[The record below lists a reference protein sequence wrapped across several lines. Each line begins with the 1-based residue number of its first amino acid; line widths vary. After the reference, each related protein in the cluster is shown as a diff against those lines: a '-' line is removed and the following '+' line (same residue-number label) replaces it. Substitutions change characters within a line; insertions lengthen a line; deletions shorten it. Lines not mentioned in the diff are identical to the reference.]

1 MKKKV
6 LASLL
11 CASMVATMFAGCG
24 SSNGNGTE
32 KADKKAGGKETITVM
47 GPSEDLDDAKGAWLK
62 TECEAFAKANP
73 DFNIEFKYVTSSESD
88 AKDVVTKDP
97 KAAADVYMFANDQL
111 EPLIKANAIAKLGGE
126 AADYV
131 KTSNSEAMAATV
143 TYDGDIYAVPYTSNT
158 WFMYYDKRVFSE
170 DDVKSL
176 DTMLTKGKVS
186 FPFDNGWYLNA
197 FYAANGCTIFG
208 DGTDKA
214 AGYDFS
220 GDKGTAVTN
229 YIVDLFAN
237 PNFVMD
243 NNEGSL
249 GLAGLKDGLSTLTS
263 MVTGTMTKLKRH
275 LVRRT
280 LVLQLFLQSILVEKT
295 AS

>member
-111 EPLIKANAIAKLGGE
+111 EPLIKADAIAKLGGDTAE
-126 AADYV
+126 YV
-131 KTSNSEAMAATV
+131 KSSNSEAMAATV
-143 TYDGDIYAVPYTSNT
+143 TYNGDI
-158 WFMYYDKRVFSE
+158 
-170 DDVKSL
+170 
-176 DTMLTKGKVS
+176 
-186 FPFDNGWYLNA
+186 FPFMRTYIENLTERSYQNRTIGLIENGSWA
-197 FYAANGCTIFG
+197 PAAARVMQGMFEKSKNITWLENNVKIM
-208 DGTDKA
+208 
-214 AGYDFS
+214 S
-220 GDKGTAVTN
+220 S
-229 YIVDLFAN
+229 LSEAN
-237 PNFVMD
+237 EAEIEAMA
-243 NNEGSL
+243 EEL
-249 GLAGLKDGLSTLTS
+249 CK
-263 MVTGTMTKLKRH
+263 
-275 LVRRT
+275 
-280 LVLQLFLQSILVEKT
+280 
-295 AS
+295 

>member
-111 EPLIKANAIAKLGGE
+111 EPLIKANAIAKLYYIHSIPQILRQVSAVNFTDTE
-126 AADYV
+126 LRSPEFV
-131 KTSNSEAMAATV
+131 SLPS
-143 TYDGDIYAVPYTSNT
+143 DGYLIRSS
-158 WFMYYDKRVFSE
+158 FSRI
-170 DDVKSL
+170 
-176 DTMLTKGKVS
+176 
-186 FPFDNGWYLNA
+186 P
-197 FYAANGCTIFG
+197 
-208 DGTDKA
+208 
-214 AGYDFS
+214 
-220 GDKGTAVTN
+220 
-229 YIVDLFAN
+229 
-237 PNFVMD
+237 
-243 NNEGSL
+243 
-249 GLAGLKDGLSTLTS
+249 
-263 MVTGTMTKLKRH
+263 
-275 LVRRT
+275 
-280 LVLQLFLQSILVEKT
+280 
-295 AS
+295 